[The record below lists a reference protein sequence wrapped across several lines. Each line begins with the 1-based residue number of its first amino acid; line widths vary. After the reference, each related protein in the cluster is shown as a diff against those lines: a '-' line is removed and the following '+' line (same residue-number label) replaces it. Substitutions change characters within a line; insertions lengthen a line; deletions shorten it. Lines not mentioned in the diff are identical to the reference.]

1 MTTNEKLMKTI
12 LELVENFADYT
23 DEVGMC
29 QLNLAMNLLQ
39 PERTQELKEKW
50 HIVEENDL
58 QEGYEILPLIYGNL
72 NNCYE

>member
-39 PERTQELKEKW
+39 PERTQELKDKW

-72 NNCYE
+72 NNYYE